1 MTYFAFY
8 GFQMSSDFASLPCDF
23 ACLPCDFASL
33 VYWIYRFGGQ
43 AVNVREQQ
51 DALEF
56 YNAIF
61 DSIDEGMKAIGEP
74 PICETLFGGTFADQK
89 ICKDCPHR

>member
-1 MTYFAFY
+1 MVLQIAISFFSLKWSAF
-8 GFQMSSDFASLPCDF
+8 
-23 ACLPCDFASL
+23 
-33 VYWIYRFGGQ
+33 RFCGQ

-56 YNAIF
+56 YNALF
-61 DSIDEGMKAIGEP
+61 DSIDEGLKMLGEP
-74 PICETLFGGTFADQK
+74 AICEKLFGGTFADQK